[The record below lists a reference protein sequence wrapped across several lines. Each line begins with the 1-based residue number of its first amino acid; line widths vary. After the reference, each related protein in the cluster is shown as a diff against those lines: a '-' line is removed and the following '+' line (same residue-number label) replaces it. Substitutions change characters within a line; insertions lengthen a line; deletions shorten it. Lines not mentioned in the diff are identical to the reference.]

1 MPPKNNHK
9 AMAKLTPKLIGKP
22 TRKLSEQPNREL
34 KEKPMR
40 VNRFTKGPKIP
51 SHFQKNSIVTYSQTE
66 IESELE
72 KYPGLLKTLGHAYQ
86 YQITVTG
93 SDTKKEYWF
102 CRDIQTSL
110 TLLKYLNE
118 QGWKVDW
125 QEKPFNVA

>member
-1 MPPKNNHK
+1 MPPKSNHK
-9 AMAKLTPKLIGKP
+9 ATAKVTPKLIGKP
-22 TRKLSEQPNREL
+22 TRKLTEKPNREQ
-34 KEKPMR
+34 KAKPIR
-40 VNRFTKGPKIP
+40 VNKRTLGPKIP

-66 IESELE
+66 IEAELE

-86 YQITVTG
+86 YQITVIG
-93 SDTKKEYWF
+93 SDTKRDYWF

-125 QEKPFNVA
+125 QEKPFIL

>member
-1 MPPKNNHK
+1 MLPKSNHK
-9 AMAKLTPKLIGKP
+9 TTIKATPKLIGKP
-22 TRKLSEQPNREL
+22 TRKLTEKPNREL
-34 KEKPMR
+34 KAKPIR
-40 VNRFTKGPKIP
+40 ANKPTLGPKIP

-86 YQITVTG
+86 YQITVTS
-93 SDTKKEYWF
+93 SDTKRDYWF
-102 CRDIQTSL
+102 CQDIQTPL

-125 QEKPFNVA
+125 QEKPFNIA